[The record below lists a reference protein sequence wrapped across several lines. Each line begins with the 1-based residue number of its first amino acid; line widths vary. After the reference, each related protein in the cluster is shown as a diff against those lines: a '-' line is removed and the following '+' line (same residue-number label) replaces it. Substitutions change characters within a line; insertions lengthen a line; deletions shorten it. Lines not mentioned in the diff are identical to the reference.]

1 MNVPQEVTELTTTS
15 LREAQRHLSRLLER
29 VAQGEQIVITRKGVP
44 VAILSPVGSPS
55 HPAGVRHAIE
65 QVRTLRKGVRLAG
78 LSLREVIEEGRL

>member
-44 VAILSPVGSPS
+44 VAILSPVGGPS
-55 HPAGVRHAIE
+55 HPATVRHAIE
-65 QVRTLRKGVRLAG
+65 QIRSVRQGVRLAG
-78 LSLREVIEEGRL
+78 LSLREMAEEGRL